1 VKRRRL
7 AWLVVAV
14 AGTALPMSSAARAED
29 SPPLTSPAQLQQ
41 RPANFAWD
49 KTLLRAS
56 FSYSDVL
63 TPPLRTKLSNGL
75 SNVIIMRAYVFEGG
89 ATSPVALAVKAC
101 SVSYDVW
108 DEVYRIKLTTPDG
121 TLNKAVVNIDGV
133 VRECAAAQDL
143 PIADRS
149 QMRAGASHFLAVIV
163 EVNPVSEAMLAQLQ
177 KWVERPMGST
187 AIAPGNAL
195 FGAFVGLFVK
205 NIGVSDRT
213 IQFRT
218 QAFVP

>member
-1 VKRRRL
+1 VKALRRVWVVL
-7 AWLVVAV
+7 AGAAL
-14 AGTALPMSSAARAED
+14 ALPMAKTARAD
-29 SPPLTSPAQLQQ
+29 DPVPLTSPAQLAQ

-63 TPPLRTKLSNGL
+63 TPLLRTKLSNGL
-75 SNVIIMRAYVFEGG
+75 SNVLVMRAYLFETG
-89 ATSPVALAVKAC
+89 ATSPAALAAKTC
-101 SVSYDVW
+101 NVSYDVW
-108 DEVYRIKLTTPDG
+108 DEVYRVKVTTPDR
-121 TLNKAVVNIDGV
+121 TLNKAVVNVDGV

-143 PIADRS
+143 AVADRS
-149 QMRAGASHFLAVIV
+149 LMKAGSSYFLAVIA
-163 EVNPVSEAMLAQLQ
+163 EVNPVSEELLTQLQ

-187 AIAPGNAL
+187 ALAPGNAL

-205 NIGVSDRT
+205 NIGASDRT